1 MFHLS
6 KFVWLLLQ
14 PLSLAF
20 LLALC
25 GLLAGLMRW
34 HRLRFILSATGI
46 LVLFVT
52 LFTTAGTMALQALEA
67 RFPRPENEG
76 SPGCILVLGGG
87 FDGDV
92 TRLRGGVA
100 LNQGGERYLEA
111 LRLALLH
118 PQAKILISGGDG
130 SLTGGYEDDGAI
142 ARRMFAGFG
151 IQADRLITDPQSRN
165 TFENAQNSAL
175 LIRQNGLG
183 NCLMIT
189 SAFHMPR
196 AVGMMRKAG
205 VSITPWP
212 VDYRTDGETGFH
224 LDFTEPMRLAERS
237 STAWREWLGL
247 LGNFLAGRT
256 ETLFPAP

>member
-6 KFVWLLLQ
+6 KFAWLVLQ

-25 GLLAGLMRW
+25 GLLAGLLRRN
-34 HRLRFILSATGI
+34 RLRIILSTAGI
-46 LVLFVT
+46 VVLFVT

-67 RFPRPENEG
+67 RFPQPETEG

-100 LNQGGERYLEA
+100 LNQGAERYVEA

-130 SLTGGYEDDGAI
+130 SLTGGYEDDGTI
-142 ARRMFAGFG
+142 ARRMFDSFG
-151 IQADRLITDPQSRN
+151 IAADRLLLDPQSRN
-165 TFENAQNSAL
+165 TFENAKNSAL

-183 NCLMIT
+183 TCLMIT

-212 VDYRTDGETGFH
+212 VDYRTDGNTGFH
-224 LDFTEPMRLAERS
+224 LDFTEPMRLAERT
-237 STAWREWLGL
+237 STALREWLGL
-247 LGNFLAGRT
+247 AGNYLAGRT
-256 ETLFPAP
+256 DSLFPAP